1 MKHFLLLFT
10 CLFALTSCFS
20 GKKTEQGNNHS
31 WAVVS
36 ESTTQTGS
44 EITEDQEPHP
54 ISTHYTIS
62 AEKSYFYTH
71 PDDAEPRKA
80 YVMQWDILEVNHE
93 KSTENM
99 IFAVYTNSEGKTTEG
114 YLKRNTLQP
123 IKTLSMEE
131 IQSVSQCYRQYKIVD
146 NSWNQMMAEFYFVW
160 ECKKQNNI
168 KTVSYDMDSP
178 IFILSSW
185 QKVYARMFSKKNP
198 PSDGIDGGAG
208 IYKSLGKDTFV
219 VQWNQVSLKKYVAD
233 DGENPPHYWFDIEVT
248 FKSSYKSHSLVFETH
263 PFFNKKEMEEQY
275 TDMVWTMKNW
285 FFIEEA

>member
-10 CLFALTSCFS
+10 CLFTLTSCFS
-20 GKKTEQGNNHS
+20 SENTEKSDNHS
-31 WAVVS
+31 WTIIS
-36 ESTTQTGS
+36 ENTTQTES
-44 EITEDQEPHP
+44 ETTEDQESHP
-54 ISTHYTIS
+54 ISTHYTVS
-62 AEKSYFYTH
+62 VEKSYFYTH
-71 PDDAEPRKA
+71 PDDTEPRKA
-80 YVMQWDILEVNHE
+80 YVMRWDILEVNHE